1 MCLFLFLFLFEAGK
15 LEKGIG
21 QAVLYR
27 CRMSH
32 VRFGDGQSYLI
43 SRGASD
49 IDKLRLAGNAERGR
63 EMVDTLR
70 RNCLFV

>member
-1 MCLFLFLFLFEAGK
+1 M
-15 LEKGIG
+15 G

-43 SRGASD
+43 SRGAPD
-49 IDKLRLAGNAERGR
+49 IDKLSSAGNAGRGGNGR
-63 EMVDTLR
+63 AST
-70 RNCLFV
+70 